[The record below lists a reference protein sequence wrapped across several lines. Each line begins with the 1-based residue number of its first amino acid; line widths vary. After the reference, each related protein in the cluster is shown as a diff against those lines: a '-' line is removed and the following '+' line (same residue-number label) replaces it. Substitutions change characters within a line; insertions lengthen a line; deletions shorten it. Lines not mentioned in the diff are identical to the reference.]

1 MFSGLVQTGGW
12 GCFDEFNRI
21 QIEVLSVIGQQVM
34 SIMMAIRAR
43 KTEFS
48 FMGVMIRCNWNCGI
62 FITMNPGY
70 AGRAELPESLKTL
83 FRSVTM
89 MRPDLALITENLLL
103 SQGFVHAGVLAG
115 QIVTMTSMAQR
126 LLSIKTKVKYSSR

>member
-1 MFSGLVQTGGW
+1 MDFRSVGRMFSGLVQTGGW

-48 FMGVMIRCNWNCGI
+48 FMGVMI
-62 FITMNPGY
+62 
-70 AGRAELPESLKTL
+70 
-83 FRSVTM
+83 
-89 MRPDLALITENLLL
+89 
-103 SQGFVHAGVLAG
+103 
-115 QIVTMTSMAQR
+115 
-126 LLSIKTKVKYSSR
+126 KV